1 MAETTKKTA
10 SVQIGK
16 KKAVAS
22 KSTMNLSLHQSSF
35 QPKRV
40 IPVVLVIVIAAL
52 LFAKFGFMD
61 PIAKKSAAYT
71 DLAQKQDTL
80 SKISAQLVDYDE
92 LAAQYGRYSYGW
104 LTETEASLVDRMD
117 LLEILETTISPVA
130 VVKDFA
136 INNNIVAVNLSG
148 ITLDETSVLVKELE
162 SDPRI
167 ESVTVYSAK
176 ADDSDMK
183 AQVAMTIIMQKEA
196 AENE

>member
-22 KSTMNLSLHQSSF
+22 KSTMNLSLHKSSF

-40 IPVVLVIVIAAL
+40 IPVVLVIIIAAV
-52 LFAKFGFMD
+52 LFSKFGFMD
-61 PIAKKSAAYT
+61 QLAKKSAAYA
-71 DLAQKQDTL
+71 DLAQKQETL

-136 INNNIVAVNLSG
+136 INNNIVAVNLSD